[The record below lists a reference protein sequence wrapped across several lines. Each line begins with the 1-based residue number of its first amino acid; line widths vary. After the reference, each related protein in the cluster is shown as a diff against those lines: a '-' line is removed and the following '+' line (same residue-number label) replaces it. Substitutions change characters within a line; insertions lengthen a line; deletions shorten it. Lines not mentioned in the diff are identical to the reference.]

1 MFVFDE
7 PTIGLH
13 PLDVEV
19 LLDVLQRLVDAGAT
33 VVVIEHDLDMITNAD
48 YVIDLGPGGGEDGG
62 EVVGCGTPEEVASSE
77 RSVTGRYI
85 KEELEP

>member
-1 MFVFDE
+1 M
-7 PTIGLH
+7 
-13 PLDVEV
+13 
-19 LLDVLQRLVDAGAT
+19 
-33 VVVIEHDLDMITNAD
+33 IEHDLDMITNAD

-62 EVVGCGTPEEVASSE
+62 EVVVCGTPEEVASCE